1 MEIFNCPCKFSPAS
15 ITRQQVLLGMANKT
29 MDGTTQS
36 SRENP
41 DPRPR
46 PGGPALSRNEASTIL
61 EARRSLELR
70 TSQGHEDRFLKN
82 IELAKRWLKVTHS
95 VLAQLDHLFLRAKKM
110 TIHVTDKACSPETLK
125 RTAKEVEGLLAEILK
140 TVDHQDTGGYPF
152 RQNRTTPSYSSKGE
166 REAARQGDG
175 EEMELEIQPGLS
187 MKLGG
192 LDSDFLT
199 KPLRTM
205 GEDGD
210 LNPGIDSHTRLSD
223 LNLGKGVNL
232 GSIRVNHPSRCWDID
247 LHGATT
253 VGEVMDAISSSGIPG
268 LSADIN
274 ASKTAF
280 LLSRNDS
287 KESSSGQELSISQTS
302 GGTSGNLGILTR
314 PAEDQSSNLIL
325 TETTHTSVLRSG
337 TGMVLGT
344 VKFDLGDRE
353 TVIDLSSASTIGE
366 IIHSINDSIPD
377 IIASINNSKTGIS
390 VESKVAGKSL
400 VISDGD
406 GKKSAQALGISGSP
420 DIKGALCFLVECL
433 NKGEGKASL
442 EALETLDLGLEKIRS
457 HKAEAEAKL
466 KRLESVQARLKGFQ
480 PDAFALF
487 SEISRKDV
495 SRAAAALGNQQSL
508 LQSALK
514 RGTAMIQ
521 PAFLDFIR

>member
-1 MEIFNCPCKFSPAS
+1 MEIFNCLFKLNPAS
-15 ITRQQVLLGMANKT
+15 IARQDVFAEMTNKT

-41 DPRPR
+41 YPP
-46 PGGPALSRNEASTIL
+46 PSAGGLALSRKKAETISEAK
-61 EARRSLELR
+61 RSLRLR
-70 TSQGHEDRFLKN
+70 TSQGNDDRFLKN
-82 IELAKRWLKVTHS
+82 IKLAKQWLRATHS
-95 VLAQLDHLFLRAKKM
+95 ALDQLNHFLLRAKKM
-110 TIHVTDKACSPETLK
+110 TIQMTDKTSSPEIWK
-125 RTAKEVEGLLAEILK
+125 RTAKEVERLLAEILN
-140 TVDHQDTGGYPF
+140 TVDQQDTGGYPF
-152 RQNRTTPSYSSKGE
+152 WQDRTTPSYSSKGQ
-166 REAARQGDG
+166 REPARQGNG

-187 MKLGG
+187 MKLSV
-192 LDSDFLT
+192 LDSDVLT

-210 LNPGIDSHTRLSD
+210 LNPGIDSQTRLSD

-232 GSIRVNHPSRCWDID
+232 GSIRVNHASRCWDIN
-247 LHGATT
+247 LQGATT
-253 VGEVMDAISSSGIPG
+253 VGEVMDAINSSGIPG
-268 LSADIN
+268 LGADIN
-274 ASKTAF
+274 ASKTGF
-280 LLSRNDS
+280 KLSHNGS
-287 KESSSGQELSISQTS
+287 KEHSSGQELSISQASESTP
-302 GGTSGNLGILTR
+302 GDLGILTN
-314 PAEDQSSNLIL
+314 PVEGQSSGSIL
-325 TETTHTSVLRSG
+325 TETTPTSMLRSC

-344 VKFDLGDRE
+344 VKFASGDTE

-366 IIHSINDSIPD
+366 IIHSINDSMPD
-377 IIASINNSKTGIS
+377 VIASVNNSKTGIS
-390 VESKVAGKSL
+390 VESKVAGKNL

-406 GKKSAQALGISGSP
+406 EKKSAQALGISGSP
-420 DIKGALCFLVECL
+420 DIKGALCFLMEGL
-433 NKGEGKASL
+433 DKGEGKAIL

-466 KRLESVQARLKGFQ
+466 KRLESVQSRLKGFQ
-480 PDAFALF
+480 PDSFGLF